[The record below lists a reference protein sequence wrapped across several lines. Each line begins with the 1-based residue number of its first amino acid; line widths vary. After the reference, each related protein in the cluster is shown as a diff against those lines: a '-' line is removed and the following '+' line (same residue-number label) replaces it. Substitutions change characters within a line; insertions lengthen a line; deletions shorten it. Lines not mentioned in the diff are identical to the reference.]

1 MSKKGVGR
9 RAGRGIFSRQ
19 AGRHFCMLMRQ
30 ERTVFFYGKSLGAG
44 LLARALH
51 KETLFSGK
59 ENKVSY
65 NRLRFGL
72 SRFTALR
79 PT

>member
-1 MSKKGVGR
+1 
-9 RAGRGIFSRQ
+9 
-19 AGRHFCMLMRQ
+19 MLMRQ